1 MQNLFKHVNFV
12 CIYLWSLRVDEQHQE
27 EGKNKK
33 TFLLLGTVPLRVII
47 LLEMMTMN
55 PARVFILKWQ

>member
-1 MQNLFKHVNFV
+1 MSNTRKK
-12 CIYLWSLRVDEQHQE
+12 
-27 EGKNKK
+27 GKIKK

-55 PARVFILKWQ
+55 PARVFVLK